1 MTRETNRK
9 PRAIAIAAT
18 RARDEERAR
27 LRHLSILCFYAA
39 SALAALAIGL
49 LG

>member
-1 MTRETNRK
+1 MIHETRK
-9 PRAIAIAAT
+9 PRAIAIALT

-27 LRHLSILCFYAA
+27 LRHLGIVCLYAA
-39 SALAALAIGL
+39 SAFAALAIGL